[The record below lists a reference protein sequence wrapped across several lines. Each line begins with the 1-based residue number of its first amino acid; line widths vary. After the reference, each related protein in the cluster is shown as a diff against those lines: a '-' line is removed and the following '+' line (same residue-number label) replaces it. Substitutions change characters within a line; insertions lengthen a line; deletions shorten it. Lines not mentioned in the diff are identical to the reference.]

1 MNAKVRIVGREKNAK
16 NLNRKRLT
24 IYKLLMKYEEVYVPK
39 QGFGKLLQTDK
50 CVCFVIF
57 ETFSDRVIHM
67 SETRGHKNRY
77 IFNYIFLIFQVS
89 IKNS

>member
-39 QGFGKLLQTDK
+39 QGFGRLLQTDK

-57 ETFSDRVIHM
+57 ETFSDRVIHLCLKQEDTKTM
-67 SETRGHKNRY
+67 DRCKC
-77 IFNYIFLIFQVS
+77 
-89 IKNS
+89 